1 MSYADASLD
10 LSPISV
16 ACLTGPNGA
25 GKSALLDAVSWALWD
40 TARAPSDELIR
51 LGQTEMRVDLCFA
64 LEGQVYRVRRSRQRN
79 FGKSGQRVSSRGTLD
94 LHIWDGEPGGWA
106 KTSQS
111 SNNGS
116 AASSPSSYDGP
127 AMDTGRRSA
136 DADSATEDRAA
147 LRTTKDSETRR
158 ETSTSVAIDVESA
171 PEEQDRR
178 TSANLSKW
186 ISLNATG
193 MRETQ
198 DRLREL
204 LRMDYDSFVS
214 SVYLRQGRADEFTV
228 RTATE
233 RKQVLAEIL
242 GLDYFDRLQDLA
254 REEARDCKARIQLL
268 ESALNSASELEKG
281 LVESLNEIETTNS
294 SLAECEAKL
303 VETRDQLDDTNR
315 RLSEIKLAELRR
327 ETALTRRTEL
337 KNDIGALVR
346 RHEETVARLQIVRAT
361 ISDEQTIRD
370 QSVEF
375 QRVKELVED
384 LDNMAMR
391 YHDLNGR
398 RLELRS
404 KIATTGGRIE
414 VEIEHFEA
422 GVKELNARKGKLEKS
437 IKGKD
442 AVEESYRGYRALLNE
457 EQEMARRREAFAALT
472 QRVDELHTMVV
483 EARLRLEAEVQQRTS
498 LLTELD
504 QLIQSREVL
513 SAEQDDLRK
522 KSEELDRLENEFEL
536 VEERGLKLKAEHD
549 SLAQQLSQLQSH
561 IRENEEKERELK
573 ETPNLS
579 SCPLCRSPIVDR
591 MAVLQRYH
599 DDSDSVQREMASL
612 RDRMETLEDERSAL
626 RKQYVE
632 LRHKLEERS
641 SLDTRIGEFNE
652 KQSALE
658 RAETTR
664 NELRKDLEHSKRKL
678 EEQGYAQIERESL
691 VRIKGEI
698 AKLEFDPI
706 IFSNLQSQIR
716 AQRNTEFRWQ
726 QLQSDMRELSEL
738 EKDIPEKEKKV
749 AELKRFLA
757 EDSFEHEARNELSKL
772 EMEMKARPYDRE
784 AHQSQKQ
791 KLSQLLPSA
800 ERLNDLTR
808 ALMEEPMLGTTST
821 DLGEQIEA
829 KRREVTRLEAEIG
842 ANTDLISEQTESE
855 ALLQKLQDNCQI
867 LDREREELAR
877 KSNHLAGKLG
887 QLKAGKDELDAKRN
901 ELLQLLDDLS
911 QLQRLVD
918 VYGKKGIQAIIID
931 NAIPEIEAEA
941 NRILSRLSDNRM
953 HVGLVTQHRTAR
965 GTPVETLDIL
975 IADELGTRSYELYS
989 GGESFKVN
997 FALRVALSRLLA
1009 RRAGAKLETLIIDEG
1024 FGSQDEQSRER
1035 LIRAINSIRTDFARI
1050 LVVTHIAEVKD
1061 MFPSQIVVSKEDGVS
1076 RVTVTG
1082 L

>member
-51 LGQTEMRVDLCFA
+51 LGQTEMRVDLCFG
-64 LEGQVYRVRRSRQRN
+64 LEGQVYRVRRSRQRS
-79 FGKSGQRVSSRGTLD
+79 FGKSGQRVSTRGSLD
-94 LHIWDGEPGGWA
+94 VHVWDGEIGGWSKSLA
-106 KTSQS
+106 TNSANGTSPGES
-111 SNNGS
+111 EDAG
-116 AASSPSSYDGP
+116 GP
-127 AMDTGRRSA
+127 AQNRGTQRL
-136 DADSATEDRAA
+136 DAGAKSSGTPAEESRD
-147 LRTTKDSETRR
+147 RTTAVAVEVDDEQGRA
-158 ETSTSVAIDVESA
+158 TSKST
-171 PEEQDRR
+171 
-178 TSANLSKW
+178 TGNGKW

-198 DRLREL
+198 ERLREL

-214 SVYLRQGRADEFTV
+214 SVYLRQGRADEFTI
-228 RTATE
+228 RSAAE

-242 GLDYFDRLQDLA
+242 GLDYFDRLQELA
-254 REEARDCKARIQLL
+254 REDARDCKARIQLL
-268 ESALNSASELEKG
+268 ESALVSASELEKG
-281 LVESLNEIETTNS
+281 LVESLNEIENTNTTLAQCEAQ
-294 SLAECEAKL
+294 LAE
-303 VETRDQLDDTNR
+303 TREQIDSTKK
-315 RLSEIKLAELRR
+315 RLSDIKLAELRQD
-327 ETALTRRTEL
+327 AAIARRTEL
-337 KNDIGALVR
+337 RTDSGALIR
-346 RHEETVARLQIVRAT
+346 RHEETVARLQILRAT
-361 ISDEQTIRD
+361 IADEQAIRD
-370 QSVEF
+370 QSIEF
-375 QRVKELVED
+375 QQVKELVED
-384 LDNMAMR
+384 MDNMAMR

-404 KIATTGGRIE
+404 KIATTRGRIE

-422 GVKELNARKGKLEKS
+422 GVKDLNARKAKLEKS

-442 AVEESYRGYRALLNE
+442 SVEDAYRSYRALLNE
-457 EQEMARRREAFAALT
+457 EQDMARRREAFSALT

-504 QLIQSREVL
+504 QLIQSRAVL
-513 SAEQDDLRK
+513 ATEQDELKK
-522 KSEELDRLENEFEL
+522 KSEDLDRLENEFEL

-549 SLAQQLSQLQSH
+549 SLAQQLSQCQSH

-579 SCPLCRSPIVDR
+579 SCPLCRSPIVDF
-591 MAVLQRYH
+591 MAVMQRYH
-599 DDSDSVQREMASL
+599 EDTDSVHREISTL
-612 RDRMETLEDERSAL
+612 RDRMQTLEDERGAL

-632 LRHKLEERS
+632 LRHRLEERS
-641 SLDTRIGEFNE
+641 GLDTRIGEFNE

-664 NELRKDLEHSKRKL
+664 NELRKDLDLSKRKL

-716 AQRNTEFRWQ
+716 AQRGAEFRWQ
-726 QLQSDMRELSEL
+726 QLQSDLRELSEL
-738 EKDIPEKEKKV
+738 EKDIPEKENKI
-749 AELKRFLA
+749 AELKRFLE
-757 EDSFEHEARNELSKL
+757 EDSFEHEARSELGAL
-772 EMEMKARPYDRE
+772 ETEMKARPYDRD

-791 KLSQLLPSA
+791 RLSQLLPAA
-800 ERLNDLTR
+800 ERLNELTR
-808 ALMEEPMLGTTST
+808 ALAEEPALDAMSKELH
-821 DLGEQIEA
+821 EQIES
-829 KRREVTRLEAEIG
+829 KRREIARLESELSAG
-842 ANTDLISEQTESE
+842 TDLIAEQEESE
-855 ALLQKLQDNCQI
+855 ALLQSLQDSAQA

-901 ELLQLLDDLS
+901 ELLQLLDELS
-911 QLQRLVD
+911 ELQRLID

-965 GTPVETLDIL
+965 GTAVETLDIL

-1076 RVTVTG
+1076 RVSIAG
-1082 L
+1082 I

>member
-40 TARAPSDELIR
+40 IARAPSDELIR
-51 LGQTEMRVDLCFA
+51 LGQTEMRVDLCFG
-64 LEGQVYRVRRSRQRN
+64 LEGQVYRVRRSRQRS
-79 FGKSGQRVSSRGTLD
+79 FGKSGQRVSTRGTLD
-94 LHIWDGEPGGWA
+94 VHVWDGEIGGWT
-106 KTSQS
+106 KSLQV
-111 SNNGS
+111 NNGNG
-116 AASSPSSYDGP
+116 SSSLESE
-127 AMDTGRRSA
+127 
-136 DADSATEDRAA
+136 DSAKSPNQPR
-147 LRTTKDSETRR
+147 RTIDAGGARR
-158 ETSTSVAIDVESA
+158 EAKSSGTPMEEGRETTAGVAVEVQ
-171 PEEQDRR
+171 EEQDRQSSKS
-178 TSANLSKW
+178 TALNNKW

-214 SVYLRQGRADEFTV
+214 SVYLRQGRADEFTI
-228 RTATE
+228 RSAAE

-242 GLDYFDRLQDLA
+242 GLDYFDRLQELA
-254 REEARDCKARIQLL
+254 REDARDCKARIQLL
-268 ESALNSASELEKG
+268 ESALVSASELEKG

-294 SLAECEAKL
+294 NLAECEAQL
-303 VETRDQLDDTNR
+303 VETREQIDATKK
-315 RLSEIKLAELRR
+315 RLSDIKLAELRQD
-327 ETALTRRTEL
+327 AAVARRTEL
-337 KNDIGALVR
+337 KTDIGALVR
-346 RHEETVARLQIVRAT
+346 RHEETVARLQILRAT
-361 ISDEQTIRD
+361 ISDEQAIRD

-384 LDNMAMR
+384 MDNMAMR

-404 KIATTGGRIE
+404 KIATTRGRIE

-422 GVKELNARKGKLEKS
+422 GVKDLNTRKAKLEKS

-442 AVEESYRGYRALLNE
+442 SVGDAYRSYRSLLNE
-457 EQEMARRREAFAALT
+457 EQDMARRREAFSSLT

-498 LLTELD
+498 LLIELD
-504 QLIQSREVL
+504 QLIQSRAVL
-513 SAEQDDLRK
+513 AAEQDELKK

-549 SLAQQLSQLQSH
+549 TLAQQLNQWQGH

-579 SCPLCRSPIVDR
+579 SCPLCRSPIVDF
-591 MAVLQRYH
+591 MAVMQRYQE
-599 DDSDSVQREMASL
+599 DTDSVHREMSTL
-612 RDRMETLEDERSAL
+612 RNRMQTLEDERSTL

-632 LRHKLEERS
+632 LRHRLEERS

-664 NELRKDLEHSKRKL
+664 NELRKDLELSRRKL

-716 AQRNTEFRWQ
+716 AQRGAEFRWQ
-726 QLQSDMRELSEL
+726 QLQSDLRELSEL
-738 EKDIPEKEKKV
+738 EKDIPEKENKI
-749 AELKRFLA
+749 AELKRFLQ
-757 EDSFEHEARNELSKL
+757 EDSFEHEARNELGEL
-772 EMEMKARPYDRE
+772 ETEMKARPYDRD

-791 KLSQLLPSA
+791 RLSQLLPSA

-808 ALMEEPMLGTTST
+808 ALAEEPALDAMST
-821 DLGEQIEA
+821 ELDEQLES
-829 KRREVTRLEAEIG
+829 KRKEIARLESEIG
-842 ANTDLISEQTESE
+842 TGIDLIAEQAE
-855 ALLQKLQDNCQI
+855 AETLLQSLQGSGQT

-901 ELLQLLDDLS
+901 ELLQLLEELS
-911 QLQRLVD
+911 ELQRLVD

-953 HVGLVTQHRTAR
+953 HVALVTQHRTAR
-965 GTPVETLDIL
+965 GTAVETLDIL

-989 GGESFKVN
+989 GGESFKIN
-997 FALRVALSRLLA
+997 FSLRVALSRLLA

-1076 RVTVTG
+1076 RVSIAG
-1082 L
+1082 I